1 MSVSREQL
9 RQALIDRVPDCEVVA
24 GRICLAAMRRSGLEV
39 DFDGSTC
46 YYAAEQFSTN
56 CFGEVNADG
65 TEVAGSMAEDGACLR
80 VQEVD
85 ADLEGLGRIS
95 PIE

>member
-9 RQALIDRVPDCEVVA
+9 RQALIDRVPDREVVA
-24 GRICLAAMRRSGLEV
+24 GFICLAAMRRAGVEV
-39 DFDGSTC
+39 DFDGDTC
-46 YYAAEQFSTN
+46 YFSSDRFSTN
-56 CFGEVNADG
+56 CFGQVNEAG
-65 TEVAGSMAEDGACLR
+65 TEVTGSEANDGACLR

-85 ADLEGLGRIS
+85 ADLEGLGQIS